1 MGKALG
7 FMDGDGEDVHG
18 LREKVK
24 AFGRYAGTVGQMPWL
39 HKVFVNNPIMRKTKP
54 SPFLRVVD
62 STIRARIEKPDPEDQ
77 PRPDLLSH
85 FVAMHARYDL
95 MDDKQIAISTSGNLI
110 AGGLSPGSS
119 FNSLCHYLATH
130 PESQDRLYEELLE
143 AHVTLPAAFEKVSR
157 LPYLEGVVK
166 EAYRL
171 HTSSSFS
178 LERVTG
184 PAGLDLPDGTH
195 IPPGSKIGSP
205 SQFINQDSTAFG
217 ADADQYKPERWMQGK
232 DETFEHWEERRK
244 LMDRTELTF
253 GQGSRTC
260 IGKNIAALE
269 IFKAVATLMAQF
281 KFDFV
286 EEIKRGEVLV
296 KVQRRQEATA

>member
-1 MGKALG
+1 MGKPLG

-24 AFGRYAGTVGQMPWL
+24 AVGHYAGIVGQMPWL
-39 HKVFVNNPIMRKTKP
+39 HRVFVNNPIMRKTKP

-62 STIRARIEKPDPEDQ
+62 STIRARMEKPDPEDQ

-85 FVAMHARYDL
+85 FVATHARYDL
-95 MDDKQIAISTSGNLI
+95 MDYKQVAISTSGNLI
-110 AGGLSPGSS
+110 AGGLSPGSA

-130 PESQDRLYEELLE
+130 PGSQDRLYQELLE
-143 AHVTLPAAFEKVSR
+143 AHVTLPAAFDNISK

-171 HTSSSFS
+171 HTSAGFS
-178 LERVTG
+178 LERITG

-195 IPPGSKIGSP
+195 IPPRIRIGAP
-205 SQFINQDSTAFG
+205 SQFINQSTAFG
-217 ADADQYKPERWMQGK
+217 SESDQYKPERWMQAK
-232 DETFEHWEERRK
+232 DETFEHWEDRRN

-269 IFKAVATLMAQF
+269 VFKVVARLMAQF

-286 EEIKRGEVLV
+286 DEIKRGEVLV
-296 KVQRRQEATA
+296 KVQRR

>member
-7 FMDGDGEDVHG
+7 FMDADGEDVHG

-24 AFGRYAGTVGQMPWL
+24 AFGRYAGVVGQMPWL
-39 HKVFVNNPIMRKTKP
+39 HRVFVNNPIMRKTKP
-54 SPFLRVVD
+54 SAFLQVVD
-62 STIRARIEKPDPEDQ
+62 SVIRARIEKPDPEDQ

-85 FVAMHARYDL
+85 FVATHLRYDL
-95 MDDKQIAISTSGNLI
+95 MDYNQVANSTSGNLI
-110 AGGLSPGSS
+110 AGGLSPGST
-119 FNSLCHYLATH
+119 FNSLCRYLATH
-130 PESQDRLYEELLE
+130 PKSQDRLYRELLE
-143 AHVTLPAAFEKVSR
+143 AHVTLPAAFDKVNK
-157 LPYLEGVVK
+157 LPYLEGVVR

-184 PAGLDLPDGTH
+184 PAGLDLPQGTH
-195 IPPGSKIGSP
+195 IPPGVKIGCP
-205 SQFINQDSTAFG
+205 SQTINQDSTVFG
-217 ADADQYKPERWMQGK
+217 ADGDQYKPERWMQRE
-232 DETFEHWEERRK
+232 DEAFEHWDDRRK
-244 LMDRTELTF
+244 VMERTELTF

-260 IGKNIAALE
+260 IGKSIAALE
-269 IFKAVATLMAQF
+269 IFKVVATLMAQF

-296 KVQRRQEATA
+296 KVHRRE